1 MINICTIKGT
11 DTVSK
16 GGENKPERGEVAE
29 YLIPNL
35 ETTQMGHI
43 STGARRRDRARN
55 LVRSA
60 MCSSTS
66 QRFPGSGEGKR
77 KAPLRTVAGD
87 TGGAGT
93 SHARSR
99 PAH

>member
-16 GGENKPERGEVAE
+16 GGENKPERGELAE

-43 STGARRRDRARN
+43 STGARRKDRGTAPENPRWVRARPD
-55 LVRSA
+55 A
-60 MCSSTS
+60 
-66 QRFPGSGEGKR
+66 
-77 KAPLRTVAGD
+77 KAIWGNAKWYIHQTVKTELEA
-87 TGGAGT
+87 
-93 SHARSR
+93 SKE
-99 PAH
+99 

>member
-43 STGARRRDRARN
+43 STGARRKDRARKPT
-55 LVRSA
+55 
-60 MCSSTS
+60 M
-66 QRFPGSGEGKR
+66 GM
-77 KAPLRTVAGD
+77 
-87 TGGAGT
+87 GAG
-93 SHARSR
+93 RC
-99 PAH
+99 